1 MYRAAGKMRGF
12 FPFGKLRVRMTISSC
27 ITVTVKML
35 ELEAAS
41 NLEGMGMGWF
51 VPRFV
56 SQRRPAASH
65 SEVTLFSMFKAGTEV
80 TPVVRRTALAAI
92 SS

>member
-1 MYRAAGKMRGF
+1 MYRAASKMRGF

-65 SEVTLFSMFKAGTEV
+65 SRSNLFFE
-80 TPVVRRTALAAI
+80 I
-92 SS
+92 

>member
-1 MYRAAGKMRGF
+1 MRGF